1 MMDTHAE
8 ILAALQK
15 QEAVLQCLL
24 QSVRQAIQSFQPDHP
39 AKLRHTHTRD
49 SVDLLMDQVLARL
62 GEQFT
67 SVEIFEA
74 AKRVKPGFT
83 RPALNSVM
91 ERLLRYG
98 LIYKIEDGRGRRPAR
113 YHKQIVN

>member
-1 MMDTHAE
+1 MTDTQAE
-8 ILAALQK
+8 ILAALRK
-15 QEAVLQCLL
+15 QEAVLQTLL
-24 QSVRQAIQSFQPDHP
+24 QSVRHAIQIFQPDQTG
-39 AKLRHTHTRD
+39 KSRQSHTRD
-49 SVDLLMDQVLARL
+49 TVDLLLDQVLARL
-62 GEQFT
+62 GERFT

-113 YHKQIVN
+113 YHKQVVN